1 MEKHDLLHEFPE
13 FKDKIHLL
21 KVEDKHFRKL
31 FDEYHELQN
40 RIYNINSGIEVVIEE
55 YGHELKAK
63 LLHLKDTIYNYLIK

>member
-31 FDEYHELQN
+31 FDEYHEQQN
-40 RIYNINSGIEVVIEE
+40 RIYNINAGIEVVIEE

-63 LLHLKDTIYNYLIK
+63 LLHLKDTIYKYLIN